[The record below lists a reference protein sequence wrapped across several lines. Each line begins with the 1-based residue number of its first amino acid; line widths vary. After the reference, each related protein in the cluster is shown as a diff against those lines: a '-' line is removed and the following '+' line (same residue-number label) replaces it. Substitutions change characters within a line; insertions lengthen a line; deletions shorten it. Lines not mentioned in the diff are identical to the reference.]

1 MSGAIAARAEGVL
14 MEQLGTVETICRYP
28 VKSMAGEAVEQAF
41 VGFGGV
47 MGDRAYAFARS
58 GGRPGFPW
66 LSATA
71 REDMVLYRP
80 RFRAGAA
87 AALPLELEASLALGP
102 GVNPVF
108 PSEDAFDV
116 EVATPDGR
124 SLPIRSPELA
134 AELAGRIGETLT
146 LRFSERSLYDCRPLS
161 LIGNASIRKLAEDLD
176 LALDK
181 RRFRMNLYADW
192 LGDAPFRETDLVGRT
207 LQLGARVRI
216 AILEPDPRCKM
227 ITIDPDTA
235 QTDRRILRHVNDA
248 HGGMA
253 GVYAAVLVEG
263 VVRKGDGI
271 WVV

>member
-1 MSGAIAARAEGVL
+1 

-28 VKSMAGEAVEQAF
+28 VKSMAGETVEQAF
-41 VGFGGV
+41 VGYGGV
-47 MGDRAYAFARS
+47 MGDRVYAFARS

-66 LSATA
+66 LTATH
-71 REDMVLYRP
+71 REEIVLYRA
-80 RFRAGAA
+80 RYRAGAA
-87 AALPLELEASLALGP
+87 VAPVDLEASQAIPP
-102 GVNPVF
+102 GVTPIF
-108 PSEDAFDV
+108 PPEEAFDV

-134 AELAGRIGETLT
+134 AELARRSGEAVT
-146 LRFSERSLYDCRPLS
+146 LRFSERSLTDCRPLS
-161 LIGNASIRKLAEDLD
+161 LIGNASIRALGQELD
-176 LALDK
+176 LTLDK
-181 RRFRMNLYADW
+181 RRFRANLYADW
-192 LGDAPFRETDLVGRT
+192 LGNTPHRETDLVGRT
-207 LQLGARVRI
+207 LQLGERVRI

-235 QTDRRILRHVNDA
+235 QTDRRILRHVTDA